1 MRIVILGPPG
11 AGKGTQAKRLS
22 EKFGVPHL
30 SAGDL
35 LREAVSRGTS
45 LGKRA
50 QPYISKGE
58 LVPDHIILEIIGEKI
73 KENKN
78 GFILDGFPRNIS
90 QAKELDLYL
99 REETKNL
106 DVVVNLDVNE
116 DSVIKRLKNRL
127 VCPECGA
134 VVNVRNGYSDKG
146 CPNCGAKLRQ
156 RVDDKEDTVKNRI
169 KVYLEHTYPLLEY
182 YKKRGILLNVSG
194 EGTPDEVF
202 DRIIKSL

>member
-58 LVPDHIILEIIGEKI
+58 LVPDRIILEIIGEKI
-73 KENKN
+73 KENKD

-106 DVVVNLDVNE
+106 DVVVNLDVNVGL
-116 DSVIKRLKNRL
+116 S
-127 VCPECGA
+127 
-134 VVNVRNGYSDKG
+134 
-146 CPNCGAKLRQ
+146 
-156 RVDDKEDTVKNRI
+156 
-169 KVYLEHTYPLLEY
+169 
-182 YKKRGILLNVSG
+182 
-194 EGTPDEVF
+194 
-202 DRIIKSL
+202 